1 MGRDLTSEVL
11 RVLVVNEGREVSTIV
26 KNHVQGLVAGE
37 GSQSLLNAPQVL
49 FLGLALPCEHRNTCC
64 RDAKRD
70 LVRIEVSR
78 LFLGKKNSR
87 RGSVVLCGEDVLNQG
102 NQESL

>member
-1 MGRDLTSEVL
+1 MLKHTSEVL
-11 RVLVVNEGREVSTIV
+11 RVLVVNERREVSTII

-64 RDAKRD
+64 RDAKGD

-78 LFLGKKNSR
+78 LLLGKNSR
-87 RGSVVLCGEDVLNQG
+87 RGGVVLGGEDVLNQRD
-102 NQESL
+102 QESL